1 MKWKISSVLLA
12 LAVGISS
19 STFAN
24 AGYTI
29 PDELDLSADIA
40 FQTIIDGEM
49 FTIDAVS
56 KVQASMIP
64 DRTTGKGGSNWV
76 CENFDDANCR
86 TKDSTY
92 GTLILSP
99 CSESVKLGCIDSL
112 SIGLSSTSLKPAKLK
127 LEGVSQRVPASPNS
141 GVPAGGSIS
150 VWESEGLGE
159 YLVLASI
166 TYQMQK
172 SETKARITNFAVNLI
187 PTTYIQNSG
196 YFAPQMSQTLDGAYP
211 NVTFGNTDPKR
222 QSTLST
228 KECLFI
234 TDGYCFSREDFKADT
249 RAKISLRVPNNVTG
263 WLFGRMR
270 SPVIDVKAIDE
281 KNNLLT
287 VEATS
292 ATVPSLIGVY
302 QKADVTSNPGILKW
316 AKSFF
321 YDGDGF
327 LEKRLSEKGIFGGH
341 ASGVDKLEFVN
352 WWGDLLKAYGGPDK
366 RFGINSRWMFGSSS
380 LRNDTDPC
388 FADKTKLI
396 GLVTTNAP
404 FYESGAPKMVDGVLN
419 YVVAGPHHLGDGKT
433 LFRGVYDLAIRS
445 ESARC
450 IYKFTEAPLRAEVT
464 VTSAD
469 GTSQEVATESMT
481 ERDGWIRLG
490 AYNFTF
496 SRPTVKVKFIQDA
509 PPPKAT
515 PTATPK
521 ATETSQS
528 AASNSAKTQVK
539 ITCVKGKTK
548 KVLTSKTCPKGYKK
562 V

>member
-1 MKWKISSVLLA
+1 MVLSLT
-12 LAVGISS
+12 LGLSLT
-19 STFAN
+19 STAN
-24 AGYTI
+24 ASYTI
-29 PDELDLSADIA
+29 PDELDLTSDIA

-49 FTIDAVS
+49 FPINAISRVE
-56 KVQASMIP
+56 ASMIP
-64 DRTTGKGGSNWV
+64 DRTTGKGGSNWA

-92 GTLILSP
+92 GTLILPP
-99 CSESVKLGCIDSL
+99 CSTTVKLGCIDTL
-112 SIGLSSTSLKPAKLK
+112 EIGSNSASLKPAKLK
-127 LEGVSQRVPASPNS
+127 FEAVSQKIPASPKA

-150 VWESEGLGE
+150 VWESDGNGE
-159 YLVLASI
+159 FLVLASI
-166 TYQMQK
+166 MYQLPK
-172 SETKARITNFAVNLI
+172 GESAARITNFAVDLI
-187 PTTYIQNSG
+187 PTSYLKDPG
-196 YFAPQMSQTLDGAYP
+196 YFAPQISQTFDGAYP
-211 NVTFGNTDPKR
+211 NVTYSNTDPKR
-222 QSTLST
+222 QSTIST
-228 KECLFI
+228 KDCLFV
-234 TDGYCFSREDFKADT
+234 TDGFCFSREDFKPET
-249 RAKISLRVPNNVTG
+249 RAKIALRVPNNVTG

-270 SPVIDVKAIDE
+270 SPVIEVKPIDS

-292 ATVPSLIGVY
+292 ATVPNLIGVY
-302 QKADVTSNPGILKW
+302 QKAEVKNNPGILKW

-366 RFGINSRWMFGSSS
+366 RFGINSRWMFASSRLNS
-380 LRNDTDPC
+380 DTNPC

-433 LFRGVYDLAIRS
+433 LFRGVYDLAICS
-445 ESARC
+445 EAARC
-450 IYKFTEAPLRAEVT
+450 IYNFTEAPLRAEVT

-469 GTSQEVATESMT
+469 GTSQDVATESMT

-496 SRPTVKVKFIQDA
+496 STPTVKVKFLQDA
-509 PPPKAT
+509 PAKKSSSVTADTGKSTSTTAQLPKK
-515 PTATPK
+515 K
-521 ATETSQS
+521 AQ
-528 AASNSAKTQVK
+528 
-539 ITCVKGKTK
+539 ITCIKGKTK
-548 KVLTSKTCPKGYKK
+548 KVFEAAKCPKGYKK